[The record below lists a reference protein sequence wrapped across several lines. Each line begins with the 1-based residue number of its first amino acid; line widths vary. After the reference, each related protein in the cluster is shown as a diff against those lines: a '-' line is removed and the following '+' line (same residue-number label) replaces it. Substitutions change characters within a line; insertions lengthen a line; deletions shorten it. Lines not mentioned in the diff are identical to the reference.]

1 MKQKKPKRI
10 LFWLVLFCVGAVLG
24 GFYIKNRIGTSK
36 LPAYIS
42 KEVPPP
48 APSTGD
54 KIPSQTASPKP
65 PSVSSTKGKFTFFPD
80 DKDRYVWS
88 VKYPDGRTFK
98 LGEDFSGD
106 CPPAVGQAKVFA
118 TIRFKFNQQRSCKSG
133 ARKPVKVPGELM
145 KDVSGH
151 GSPEVISTI
160 LTGGNVYGHTSALI
174 SLTPMGPK
182 VVRRL
187 N

>member
-1 MKQKKPKRI
+1 
-10 LFWLVLFCVGAVLG
+10 
-24 GFYIKNRIGTSK
+24 
-36 LPAYIS
+36 
-42 KEVPPP
+42 
-48 APSTGD
+48 
-54 KIPSQTASPKP
+54 
-65 PSVSSTKGKFTFFPD
+65 VSSTKGKFTFFPD
-80 DKDRYVWS
+80 DKNRYAWL

-98 LGEDFSGD
+98 FGEDFSGD
-106 CPPAVGQAKVFA
+106 CPPVVGRTKVFA

-133 ARKPVKVPGELM
+133 ARKPVQVPGELM

-174 SLTPMGPK
+174 SLTSMGPK